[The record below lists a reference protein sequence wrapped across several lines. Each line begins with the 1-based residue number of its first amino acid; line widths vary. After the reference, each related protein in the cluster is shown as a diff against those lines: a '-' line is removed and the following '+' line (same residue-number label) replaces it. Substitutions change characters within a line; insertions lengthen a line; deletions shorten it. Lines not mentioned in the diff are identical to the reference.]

1 MQKTALVWLCAM
13 TLGFASNI
21 GAAEAPSGLPRGFV
35 WTVEGCETWDCAMRA
50 LNAANGDRNVI
61 VIPSA
66 NPQHPWVVLRRVPS
80 GGYYVP
86 PEAPIRVEAFDSMEV
101 CLARWACVRDGDGK
115 ALMLLAPDGK
125 ALVVYTDAL
134 GSRYRPAR

>member
-1 MQKTALVWLCAM
+1 MRNSALSILLL
-13 TLGFASNI
+13 TLLAA
-21 GAAEAPSGLPRGFV
+21 GAAFAGDPPLKVVPQNFV

-80 GGYYVP
+80 GAYYVP